1 MSANRK
7 KRPSA
12 SDVLRQEMQ
21 QPLAIPARP
30 ATPAATAPAAPVEP
44 QPKSPQPNP
53 TPLNINTMNQPTDN
67 TAANEAKLKQQI
79 EDLQSKL
86 KAQTDS
92 AQQLQA
98 KTETLSKELKDA
110 KKVALDLASQ
120 DKTPAKSAGK
130 SAAIV
135 KANPDATR
143 ASLTTRP
150 VQSSA
155 ETAIRRA
162 NTDIGWLD

>member
-1 MSANRK
+1 MSTRK

-21 QPLAIPARP
+21 QPLVIPERTP
-30 ATPAATAPAAPVEP
+30 TPTPVVVATPPANREPIP
-44 QPKSPQPNP
+44 QPENSTPTNITTMNP
-53 TPLNINTMNQPTDN
+53 TNDA
-67 TAANEAKLKQQI
+67 AANEAKLKQQI

-86 KAQTDS
+86 QAQTTKNDGLTKDLKEAKDTAVKLA
-92 AQQLQA
+92 AQ
-98 KTETLSKELKDA
+98 S
-110 KKVALDLASQ
+110 
-120 DKTPAKSAGK
+120 KTPAKSAALVK
-130 SAAIV
+130 TDSAAS
-135 KANPDATR
+135 R

-150 VQSSA
+150 VQTSA